1 VMIKKN
7 RIKKT
12 LKPILRPFL
21 GPGLKVLHL
30 KLFNHHIFVNKY
42 TRRIPV
48 FNRTFEHIQSRMLFI
63 ESRKEREA
71 DYKKWFKKN
80 FPREHELKKQCE
92 TAARLKQKPL
102 ISLIMPTYNT
112 KPVHLRAAIE
122 SVIRQTYQ
130 NWELCMADDAST
142 NQKVRDII
150 ERYAA
155 KDKRIKYVFR
165 QDNGHI
171 CEASNSALKLASGKY
186 IALLDHDDWLWP
198 NALFEMVQCINRNPN
213 AKLIYSDEEKID
225 EEGKKHSE
233 PFFKPDWSP
242 EFLRSINYITHFA
255 VLDRKL
261 VHEVGA
267 FRKGYEGAQ
276 DWDLFLRIS
285 RETDQI
291 YHVPK
296 VIYSWRKTEAST
308 ANQPSAKDYAYVNQE
323 RALHDDISAR
333 GLKVELS
340 WQIPFSMWRVDYK
353 IDKSPLVSIIIP
365 TKDQADVLRQ
375 CLSSIAEKTTYKNFE
390 TIIVDTGSV
399 KEETWRLYDEY
410 KQPLNLKIVKWDK
423 PFNFSSVC
431 NFGADHSSGE
441 YLLFLNNDTEV
452 ITPNWIEDMLGYAL
466 QKDIGA
472 VGCKLYYPDGKLQ
485 HGGIILGVGGQKGTP
500 GIAGHFFPAFKEE
513 PTQDPGQLLYDGG
526 TRNFAAVT
534 AACLMVSKAKFDKVN
549 GFDTKFR
556 IAFNDVD
563 FCLELL
569 KSGLRNVYLPH
580 VQLYHHESI
589 SIGKPGAKQ
598 RDLEVFAKEID
609 MMLRKWR
616 RLIVND
622 PYYHPE
628 FRRDVASARLKV

>member
-1 VMIKKN
+1 
-7 RIKKT
+7 
-12 LKPILRPFL
+12 
-21 GPGLKVLHL
+21 
-30 KLFNHHIFVNKY
+30 
-42 TRRIPV
+42 
-48 FNRTFEHIQSRMLFI
+48 
-63 ESRKEREA
+63 
-71 DYKKWFKKN
+71 
-80 FPREHELKKQCE
+80 
-92 TAARLKQKPL
+92 
-102 ISLIMPTYNT
+102 
-112 KPVHLRAAIE
+112 
-122 SVIRQTYQ
+122 
-130 NWELCMADDAST
+130 
-142 NQKVRDII
+142 
-150 ERYAA
+150 
-155 KDKRIKYVFR
+155 
-165 QDNGHI
+165 
-171 CEASNSALKLASGKY
+171 
-186 IALLDHDDWLWP
+186 
-198 NALFEMVQCINRNPN
+198 
-213 AKLIYSDEEKID
+213 
-225 EEGKKHSE
+225 
-233 PFFKPDWSP
+233 
-242 EFLRSINYITHFA
+242 
-255 VLDRKL
+255 
-261 VHEVGA
+261 
-267 FRKGYEGAQ
+267 
-276 DWDLFLRIS
+276 
-285 RETDQI
+285 
-291 YHVPK
+291 
-296 VIYSWRKTEAST
+296 
-308 ANQPSAKDYAYVNQE
+308 
-323 RALHDDISAR
+323 LHDDISAR

-375 CLSSIAEKTTYKNFE
+375 CLSSIAEKTTYKNLE

-431 NFGADHSSGE
+431 NFGGDHSRGE

-452 ITPNWIEDMLGYAL
+452 ITPNWIEDMLGYAI

-500 GIAGHFFPAFKEE
+500 GIAGHFFPAYKEE